1 MNGEIKKI
9 FSDFFFKCVV
19 ITCLLCFCAG
29 TVTAK
34 QRSEFNSYFTPY
46 AVLSVKNQGTAVQ
59 VSVDE
64 ESYSFDLGRLKE
76 LGRYKNYLYFTPL
89 SAVMFFFD
97 SIYEFFSSFK
107 D

>member
-1 MNGEIKKI
+1 MNSEIKKI
-9 FSDFFFKCVV
+9 LSKFFFKCVV
-19 ITCLLCFCAG
+19 VICLLCFCAG
-29 TVTAK
+29 IVTAK

-46 AVLSVKNQGTAVQ
+46 AVLTVKNQGTAIQ

-64 ESYSFDLGRLKE
+64 ESYSFDFGRLKA

-89 SAVMFFFD
+89 SSVMFFFD
-97 SIYEFFSSFK
+97 CFYEFFSSFK